1 MSLESSNHFDSCE
14 SLAGQP
20 RQIISELTEQSKRI
34 MDYGRSQFYTDQ
46 IIVTFLMV
54 KGIFNLTMRATQ
66 GLYDSLLEL
75 MNVPL
80 FTTGIA
86 MSAG

>member
-1 MSLESSNHFDSCE
+1 
-14 SLAGQP
+14 
-20 RQIISELTEQSKRI
+20 

>member
-1 MSLESSNHFDSCE
+1 
-14 SLAGQP
+14 
-20 RQIISELTEQSKRI
+20 

-66 GLYDSLLEL
+66 GLYCQRPVRADECATVHNGYSYVSRLARTVTVAYRQAALPSWL
-75 MNVPL
+75 STQP
-80 FTTGIA
+80 G
-86 MSAG
+86 

>member
-1 MSLESSNHFDSCE
+1 
-14 SLAGQP
+14 
-20 RQIISELTEQSKRI
+20 
-34 MDYGRSQFYTDQ
+34 MDYGRSKFYTDQ
-46 IIVTFLMV
+46 IIITFLMV

-66 GLYDSLLEL
+66 GLYDSMLEL

-80 FTTGIA
+80 LTTGIA